1 METTASTQQ
10 KSLIEKMFS
19 LSAECPFDGE
29 NPCTCPFHEVRK
41 MDLEN
46 RLEWARSMN
55 DDEIINLFTHHQGC
69 LEEKQS
75 GK

>member
-1 METTASTQQ
+1 
-10 KSLIEKMFS
+10 
-19 LSAECPFDGE
+19 
-29 NPCTCPFHEVRK
+29 